1 MKEKKNSQ
9 KHYILNHLRR
19 FGFINPLIA
28 LREYGC
34 LRLSARIADLRE
46 EGYDI
51 SMERTRGVS
60 MVTGNDVFYATYRL
74 KEQ

>member
-1 MKEKKNSQ
+1 MKKKKDSQ
-9 KHYILNHLRR
+9 KRYILNHLRR
-19 FGFINPLIA
+19 FGFINPLVA

-46 EGYDI
+46 EGYNI

-60 MVTGNDVFYATYRL
+60 AVTGNDVYYATYRL
-74 KEQ
+74 VES